1 MSTASARAYE
11 LIRSLILEGRFAPG
25 ERLKEEELTDLC
37 GVSRTPV
44 REGLRRL
51 AIEGLVVVT
60 PHQGAQVADVGE
72 GELEEIY
79 ALRAMIEGH
88 AAGRAALFIK
98 EEDIDRLKQ
107 LAAEMEAA
115 VADAAG
121 SMLGAP
127 GAELNARFTP
137 ANSEF
142 HRIILD
148 AAMSPR
154 LAAMAALVVE
164 IPLILR
170 TLARYSDQEL
180 MRSLQH
186 HRELIAAFE
195 ARDDDWARSVMRS
208 HIHAAAH
215 AIVRPGAGRV
225 QPD

>member
-1 MSTASARAYE
+1 MSTASARAYD

-60 PHQGAQVADVGE
+60 PHQGAQVAAIGD

-88 AAGRAALFIK
+88 AAGRAALLIA
-98 EEDIDRLKQ
+98 EQDIAKLKA
-107 LAAEMEAA
+107 LASEMEAA
-115 VADAAG
+115 VRDANRHEV
-121 SMLGAP
+121 GA
-127 GAELNARFTP
+127 AELNARFTP

-154 LAAMAALVVE
+154 LAAMASLVVE

-170 TLARYSDQEL
+170 TLARYSEEEL

-195 ARDDDWARSVMRS
+195 ARDEDWARSVMRS
-208 HIHAAAH
+208 HVLAASHAV
-215 AIVRPGAGRV
+215 VRPGVGRV
-225 QPD
+225 QP

>member
-1 MSTASARAYE
+1 
-11 LIRSLILEGRFAPG
+11 LEGRFAPG

-60 PHQGAQVADVGE
+60 PHQGAQVAAIGD

-88 AAGRAALFIK
+88 AAGRAALLIA
-98 EEDIDRLKQ
+98 EQDIAKLKA
-107 LAAEMEAA
+107 LASEMEAA
-115 VADAAG
+115 VRDANRHEV
-121 SMLGAP
+121 GA
-127 GAELNARFTP
+127 AELNARFTP

-154 LAAMAALVVE
+154 LAAMASLVVE

-170 TLARYSDQEL
+170 TLARYSEEEL

-195 ARDDDWARSVMRS
+195 ARDEDWARSVMRS
-208 HIHAAAH
+208 HVLAASHAV
-215 AIVRPGAGRV
+215 VRPGVGRV

>member
-60 PHQGAQVADVGE
+60 PHQGAQVAAIGD
-72 GELEEIY
+72 GELAEIY

-88 AAGRAALFIK
+88 AAGRAALLIK
-98 EEDIDRLKQ
+98 DEDIAKLKV
-107 LAAEMEAA
+107 LASEMEAA
-115 VADAAG
+115 VRAAN
-121 SMLGAP
+121 SQAEGA
-127 GAELNARFTP
+127 GELNARFTP

-170 TLARYSDQEL
+170 TLARYSDAEL
-180 MRSLQH
+180 LRSLQH

-195 ARDDDWARSVMRS
+195 ARDEDWARSVMRS
-208 HIHAAAH
+208 HVLAASHAV
-215 AIVRPGAGRV
+215 VRPGAGQV

>member
-1 MSTASARAYE
+1 LSTASARAYD

-60 PHQGAQVADVGE
+60 PHQGAQVAAIGE
-72 GELEEIY
+72 GELAEIY

-88 AAGRAALFIK
+88 AAGRAAVLIDDD
-98 EEDIDRLKQ
+98 DIAKLKA
-107 LAAEMEAA
+107 LASEMEAA
-115 VADAAG
+115 VAASNSD
-121 SMLGAP
+121 LGGGA
-127 GAELNARFTP
+127 AELNARFTP

-154 LAAMAALVVE
+154 LAAMASLVVE

-170 TLARYSDQEL
+170 TLARYSEAEL
-180 MRSLQH
+180 RRSLQH

-195 ARDDDWARSVMRS
+195 ARDEDWARSVMRS
-208 HIHAAAH
+208 HVLAASHAV
-215 AIVRPGAGRV
+215 VRPGVGRV

>member
-1 MSTASARAYE
+1 MSTASARAYD

-60 PHQGAQVADVGE
+60 PHQGAQVAAIGD

-88 AAGRAALFIK
+88 AAGRAALLIA
-98 EEDIDRLKQ
+98 EQDIAKLKA
-107 LAAEMEAA
+107 LASEMEAA
-115 VADAAG
+115 VRDANRHEV
-121 SMLGAP
+121 GA
-127 GAELNARFTP
+127 AELNARFTP

-154 LAAMAALVVE
+154 LAAMASLVVE

-170 TLARYSDQEL
+170 TLARYSEEEL

-195 ARDDDWARSVMRS
+195 ARDEDWARSVMRS
-208 HIHAAAH
+208 HVLAASHAV
-215 AIVRPGAGRV
+215 VRPGVGRV

>member
-1 MSTASARAYE
+1 
-11 LIRSLILEGRFAPG
+11 LILEGRFAPG
-25 ERLKEEELTDLC
+25 ERLKEEELTELC

-60 PHQGAQVADVGE
+60 PHQGAQVAAVGE
-72 GELEEIY
+72 GELEEVY

-88 AAGRAALFIK
+88 AAGRAALLITLD
-98 EEDIDRLKQ
+98 DIARLKA

-115 VADAAG
+115 VHVALAAPAG
-121 SMLGAP
+121 SA
-127 GAELNARFTP
+127 AAADLNARFTP

-180 MRSLQH
+180 LRSLQH
-186 HRELIAAFE
+186 HRELISAFE
-195 ARDDDWARSVMRS
+195 ARDEDWARSVMRS
-208 HIHAAAH
+208 HVHAASH
-215 AIVRPGAGRV
+215 AVVRPGVGRV

>member
-1 MSTASARAYE
+1 MSTASARAYD

-60 PHQGAQVADVGE
+60 PHQGAQVAAIGE
-72 GELEEIY
+72 GELAEIY

-88 AAGRAALFIK
+88 ASGRAAMLIGDD
-98 EEDIDRLKQ
+98 DIAKLKA
-107 LAAEMEAA
+107 LASEMEAA
-115 VADAAG
+115 VAASNSDHG
-121 SMLGAP
+121 GGA
-127 GAELNARFTP
+127 AELNARFTP

-142 HRIILD
+142 HRIILE

-154 LAAMAALVVE
+154 LAAMASLVVE

-170 TLARYSDQEL
+170 TLARYSEAEL

-195 ARDDDWARSVMRS
+195 ARDEDWARSVMRS
-208 HIHAAAH
+208 HVLAASHAV
-215 AIVRPGAGRV
+215 VRPGVGRV

>member
-11 LIRSLILEGRFAPG
+11 LIRTLILEGRFAPG

-60 PHQGAQVADVGE
+60 PHQGAQVAAIGE
-72 GELEEIY
+72 SDLAEIY

-88 AAGRAALFIK
+88 AAGRAALLISDVEIAK
-98 EEDIDRLKQ
+98 LKA
-107 LAAEMEAA
+107 LASEMELAVAAANSDLGGGAAE
-115 VADAAG
+115 
-121 SMLGAP
+121 LH
-127 GAELNARFTP
+127 ARFTP

-154 LAAMAALVVE
+154 LAAMASLVVE

-170 TLARYSDQEL
+170 TLARYSDVEL
-180 MRSLQH
+180 LRSLQH

-195 ARDDDWARSVMRS
+195 AHDEDWARSVMRS
-208 HIHAAAH
+208 HVLAASHAV
-215 AIVRPGAGRV
+215 VRPGLGRV
-225 QPD
+225 QPG